1 MTHSFF
7 HFILRFLGFVLHT
20 SLKKIPKDG
29 EEGKTHGTTFIMHLW
44 SVFDSVHTA
53 SWFTLFII
61 TYDLRIL
68 CIVPLMRLQ
77 TLPVSYRLL
86 VRMYVPRK
94 TAQGV

>member
-1 MTHSFF
+1 M
-7 HFILRFLGFVLHT
+7 
-20 SLKKIPKDG
+20 
-29 EEGKTHGTTFIMHLW
+29 MHLW

-53 SWFTLFII
+53 SWFNLFII

-77 TLPVSYRLL
+77 TLTVSYRLL
-86 VRMYVPRK
+86 VRMYVPGK